1 MNNQPVLREIHVF
14 QLPSSVD
21 ISVGSARQ
29 AITKPQRSAMAK
41 VVETH
46 CVRVGDR
53 REGDSS
59 VRVARARV
67 AAGSSRAARK

>member
-1 MNNQPVLREIHVF
+1 MNNQPVLRETQVF
-14 QLPSSVD
+14 HSPSSVF
-21 ISVGSARQ
+21 ISLGSDKAV
-29 AITKPQRSAMAK
+29 ITNPQRIAMARP
-41 VVETH
+41 VETH

>member
-1 MNNQPVLREIHVF
+1 MNNQPVFLETHVF
-14 QLPSSVD
+14 QLPSSTD
-21 ISVGSARQ
+21 ISLGSSRA
-29 AITKPQRSAMAK
+29 AITKPQRSAMARP
-41 VVETH
+41 VETH